1 MGNTRAFRLGFRAFS
16 APFILGLASSVTLAQ
31 VLVSYNQS
39 TGQVSA
45 EGRGIAFTTLEIT
58 TDRDLFLPQHVAP
71 DVIQAPFDRI
81 EPQLL
86 FVLRTGGVRE
96 LDFGSV
102 LPTGM
107 SVDDLDLAINGSS
120 VSAVTYFDLFVF
132 GTESP
137 GDFDGDQVLSG
148 RDVARLQR
156 TLRAGYSE
164 SIDLNADHILSA
176 ADVTYWVHEYAGT
189 WVGDANLDGLFN
201 STDLVEVFSAS
212 SAGNVGCAEGDWN
225 SHGRFDSSDLVAA
238 FVDGG
243 YERGRRIAQPV
254 PEPRPIRLLTLLGL
268 ATLRSSYKQRR
279 VQARKMK
286 LPASCMAAKKSRCV
300 R

>member
-1 MGNTRAFRLGFRAFS
+1 MGNTRSFRLGFRAFTV
-16 APFILGLASSVTLAQ
+16 PFFLGLASSVTSAQ

-45 EGRGIAFTTLEIT
+45 EGRGMAFTTLEIT
-58 TDRDLFLPQHVAP
+58 TDRDLFLPHLVAP
-71 DVIQAPFDRI
+71 DVIQTPFDRI
-81 EPQLL
+81 DPQLL

-96 LDFGSV
+96 LDFGRV

-120 VSAVTYFDLFVF
+120 VSAATYFDLFVF

-148 RDVARLQR
+148 RDIAMLRR
-156 TLRAGYSE
+156 TLGAGYSE
-164 SIDLNADHILSA
+164 SIDLNADQILSA

-201 STDLVEVFSAS
+201 STDLIEVFSAS
-212 SAGNVGCAEGDWN
+212 SAGYVGWAEGDWN
-225 SHGRFDSSDLVAA
+225 SDGRFDSSDLVAA

-243 YERGRRIAQPV
+243 YDQGRRIVLPV
-254 PEPRPIRLLTLLGL
+254 PEPRSIKLVVLLGL
-268 ATLRSSYKQRR
+268 VTLRSTCKRRR
-279 VQARKMK
+279 V
-286 LPASCMAAKKSRCV
+286 
-300 R
+300 